1 MTQMKND
8 PLGRAPQLSRRQ
20 FLKSTLVASVGISLL
35 AACSAAPAP
44 AGTEG
49 GAAAPAAQT
58 GTITVWGW
66 AGTIEGVQAQID
78 SFTKA
83 HAGFKVDV
91 KTLGYDD
98 THTNLLNSIVAGS
111 GAPDVCAIDV
121 LRLTQYID
129 GVLDLS
135 DLAKQYK
142 DQFVPPT
149 FDLGSYKGKFYGLAT
164 DSEPMGIFYRKDLWD
179 QYGIKEEEIN
189 TWSDLA
195 NAGAHVNEASQG
207 QVNLY
212 HMNSNGTGLLE
223 VLAVEQG
230 FSGYFFNTEDN
241 KVIVDDPKM
250 IEAVTALKQLWDG
263 KSVQRDP
270 QGEELTTLLKNGK
283 VATQVVGPAWYPMTF
298 TGQMPELAG
307 KWRLMRAP
315 SVTKGGPRVGYQY
328 PTIFVIPKQSPVK
341 EMAWELA
348 RVSLLGDGARALYDK
363 TKVLPAYKPL
373 LDELKPQA
381 DSYFGGQKIYELWD
395 QIAKDTPPVFFG
407 SGFTEAQAI
416 LGNHLQA
423 ILRGEKAVDGGLH
436 DAAEE
441 IRGKLKKG

>member
-1 MTQMKND
+1 MKQMTDRVDVGLN
-8 PLGRAPQLSRRQ
+8 RLSRRQ
-20 FLKSTLVASVGISLL
+20 FLQAALVTSVSAGLL
-35 AACSAAPAP
+35 AACSTGAAPA
-44 AGTEG
+44 TSG
-49 GAAAPAAQT
+49 GAAAPAAQG

-66 AGTIEGVQAQID
+66 EGTIEGVQSQIAAFNKTYPD
-78 SFTKA
+78 
-83 HAGFKVDV
+83 FKVDV
-91 KTLGYDD
+91 KALGYEDV
-98 THTNLLNSIVAGS
+98 HTNLLNSIVAGS
-111 GAPDVCAIDV
+111 GAPDICAIDV

-129 GVLDLS
+129 GLVDLS

-179 QYGIKEEEIN
+179 QYGIKEEDIN

-195 NAGAHVNEASQG
+195 TAGAKVNEASQG
-207 QVNLY
+207 AVALY
-212 HMNSNGTGLLE
+212 HMNSNTTGLFE

-230 FSGYFFNTEDN
+230 FSGYFFNTDDT

-270 QGEELTTLLKNGK
+270 QGDETTTLLKNGK
-283 VATQVVGPAWYPMTF
+283 IATQLIGPAWYPMTF

-307 KWRLMRAP
+307 KWRLMRVPA
-315 SVTKGGPRVGYQY
+315 VTKGGPRIGYQY
-328 PTIFVIPKQSPVK
+328 PTIFVIPQQSPAK
-341 EMAWELA
+341 ETAWELA
-348 RVSLLGDGARALYDK
+348 RLSLLGDGARALYEK

-373 LDELKPQA
+373 LDELKTKP
-381 DSYFGGQKIYELWD
+381 DPYFGDQNIYELW
-395 QIAKDTPPVFFG
+395 QAIGNDTPPVFFG
-407 SGFTEAQAI
+407 VGFTEAQAI

-423 ILRGEKAVDGGLH
+423 ILRGETPIDAGLQ
-436 DAAEE
+436 AAGAE
-441 IRGKLKKG
+441 IRSKLKKG